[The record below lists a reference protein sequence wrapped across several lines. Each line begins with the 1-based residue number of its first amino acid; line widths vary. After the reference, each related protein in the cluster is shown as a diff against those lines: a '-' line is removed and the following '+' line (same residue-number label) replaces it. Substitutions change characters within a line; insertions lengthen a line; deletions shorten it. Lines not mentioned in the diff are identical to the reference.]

1 MDLHTTSRLTFFYFG
16 HLGHSLGAHVCGF
29 AGKTLRNSPRKHRF
43 TLDMI
48 IGLDP
53 AGPIFELNHPEMKL
67 FKNDAKVVQV
77 FHTNAGQ
84 LGHQKPL
91 GTYKD

>member
-1 MDLHTTSRLTFFYFG
+1 
-16 HLGHSLGAHVCGF
+16 
-29 AGKTLRNSPRKHRF
+29 
-43 TLDMI
+43 MI

-91 GTYKD
+91 GTYRVYHM